1 MMAKARSLTTSVL
14 IASLAAG
21 PLFFG
26 GIVLGVLYKT
36 LPAPIDIRPEGVI
49 GFVMGMLVA
58 SGIGFF
64 VALAATVLGTKLMIA
79 LGNQFEV
86 ARHRL
91 IWVIVGTFLGTA
103 ICFLI
108 DPSWDAPE
116 IGIAFILAAAICAW
130 ICRTSQPWEAL

>member
-1 MMAKARSLTTSVL
+1 MAKARSLTTSVL

-26 GIVLGVLYKT
+26 GIVLGVLYKS
-36 LPAPIDIRPEGVI
+36 LPAPIDVQPETVF

-58 SGIGFF
+58 SGIGFLI
-64 VALAATVLGTKLMIA
+64 ALAATALGTKLMIT

-86 ARHRL
+86 ARYRL
-91 IWVIVGTFLGTA
+91 IWVIVGAALGTA
-103 ICFLI
+103 TCFLF

-130 ICRTSQPWEAL
+130 ICRTSKPWEAL